1 MLVYKN
7 SEGPHVLSGGQYIN
21 PSAGT
26 ARLNI
31 RTGTGDN
38 DIVKYGWTT
47 NSSATA
53 YCPIRAVIKHNVTA
67 YIGRTE
73 TTSQSYSYT
82 SVKEGTNTEPPQHTI
97 SSERKTG
104 TVSAITKTYTAAATT
119 HEIYLTRS
127 SGYTASTSS
136 GTRSS
141 TSGYATRSSGYTAS
155 TSSGTKVSTS
165 GYATKSSGY
174 TASTKSSTRSSS
186 YTYTVS
192 TVTMVI
198 STYWS
203 YSASSSKTWTTTAA
217 SVANNSSTFSHI
229 TQYAPADGVTS
240 SSGTK
245 YTSNIGKSFNSILI
259 SGTKSTAGYITR
271 KNTTRTS
278 VGAYKSMTSSTTRG
292 TGATRSSAYTASTT
306 STRASTSGTLTRSSG
321 YTNST
326 TSTRVS
332 TSSTLTRSSGY
343 TDSTTSTRAS
353 TSSTV
358 YLTKQ
363 VNVSET
369 GAITTSHTLYTM
381 MGSSTKSTHNFNI

>member
-136 GTRSS
+136 GTRS
-141 TSGYATRSSGYTAS
+141 
-155 TSSGTKVSTS
+155 STS